1 MCFTPLILPILLTL
15 AGPSAESP
23 SLALPAGLPG
33 EASSGQVQPGQV
45 QPAQVQ
51 EPPSTVAGQPPKSGD
66 TPPKGADEPP
76 ERARDVAP
84 VRERFQFT
92 TFGGSLLEDAPLVI
106 EGKVS
111 TVQAGGKAVVV
122 ARVAVEERLQ
132 LLLKPLD
139 RATATGSSV
148 TVLAT
153 PGEVVSGQRYLLFL
167 RPFGKSRRF
176 SVLRRIAEG
185 DRDFAPK
192 RRVLAQFCELNG
204 IEDTTKRAIAIR
216 DALLENL
223 DDEVLFVRW
232 NAHAELS
239 QFIPRHRQ
247 LFERE
252 ERAKLAEVY
261 RNATAPTFRRGVGE
275 LLKAVGVDLDGVG
288 GVPR

>member
-1 MCFTPLILPILLTL
+1 MYLAIPILTVFLT
-15 AGPSAESP
+15 APVPS
-23 SLALPAGLPG
+23 PAIQEVP
-33 EASSGQVQPGQV
+33 
-45 QPAQVQ
+45 PAQVQ
-51 EPPSTVAGQPPKSGD
+51 DPPAAGVSEPPSTGAATSKGAD
-66 TPPKGADEPP
+66 TPPSK
-76 ERARDVAP
+76 RAPDAAPIRD
-84 VRERFQFT
+84 RFQFT

-106 EGKVS
+106 EGSVS
-111 TVQAGGKAVVV
+111 SVQAGGKAVVV

-139 RATATGSSV
+139 RATADGASV

-167 RPFGKSRRF
+167 RPFGKSQRF

-192 RRVLAQFCELNG
+192 RRVLSQFCELNG
-204 IEDTTKRAIAIR
+204 IEDTTERAIAIR
-216 DALLENL
+216 DRLLENL

-252 ERAKLAEVY
+252 QRAALAEVY
-261 RNATAPTFRRGVGE
+261 RNAGAPTFRRSVGE

-288 GVPR
+288 GEPR